1 MTDTATTSPATRAT
15 RVRDVMTPE
24 VTTLDAAA
32 TLREAADLFAAEGIS
47 GAPVTQ
53 GDEVVGVLS
62 VRDVLDFA
70 ASLPPGPGEASQ
82 APGEDDEELDYGDEG
97 TRFFVDLWDEAP
109 ADVLARLEASE
120 MGGWDV
126 LAEHEVSEIMTR
138 KVISVSPEATIREV
152 ARELLSHRIHR
163 IVVMEDDHLAGLVT
177 TTDLV
182 RHLAEQG

>member
-1 MTDTATTSPATRAT
+1 MTDTATTSPAIRAT

-47 GAPVTQ
+47 GAPVIQ

-70 ASLPPGPGEASQ
+70 ASLPPSQ
-82 APGEDDEELDYGDEG
+82 DEVPRETGDDEELDYDDEG

>member
-1 MTDTATTSPATRAT
+1 MTDTATTSPAIRAT

-24 VTTLDAAA
+24 VTTLDAAS

-70 ASLPPGPGEASQ
+70 ASLPPSPDEVPQETS
-82 APGEDDEELDYGDEG
+82 DDEEIDYDDEG

-126 LAEHEVSEIMTR
+126 LAEHDVSEIMTR
-138 KVISVSPEATIREV
+138 RVISVSPEATIREV